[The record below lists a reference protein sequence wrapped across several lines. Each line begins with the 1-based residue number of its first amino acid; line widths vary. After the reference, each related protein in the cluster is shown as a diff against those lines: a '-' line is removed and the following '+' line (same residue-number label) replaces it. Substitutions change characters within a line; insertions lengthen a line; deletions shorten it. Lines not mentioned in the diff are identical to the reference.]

1 MYEVAGVTEE
11 LLHGETQQNAILIIK
26 SNQKK
31 IEYKIKQ
38 QINQPND
45 EIWVSASTNVLILP
59 HGMS

>member
-45 EIWVSASTNVLILP
+45 EI
-59 HGMS
+59 

>member
-59 HGMS
+59 PGMS